1 MNYNL
6 AVLGGNLT
14 RDPELR
20 YTSNGQSVVDMSLAV
35 NRHYSLDGEKKSE
48 VSFFNI
54 VAWGKQA
61 EACANYLA
69 KGSSVLVEGR
79 LQQDT
84 WEKDGQ
90 KRSAVKVIANR
101 VEFLG
106 GKKDKD
112 EYYEDKERQ
121 QERKEEPVKD
131 EEDESIP
138 F

>member
-20 YTSNGQSVVDMSLAV
+20 YTSNGQAVVDMSLAV
-35 NRHYSLDGEKKSE
+35 NRHYSLFDGEKKSE

-106 GKKDKD
+106 RKKDKD
-112 EYYEDKERQ
+112 EYYEDKERT
-121 QERKEEPVKD
+121 VKD